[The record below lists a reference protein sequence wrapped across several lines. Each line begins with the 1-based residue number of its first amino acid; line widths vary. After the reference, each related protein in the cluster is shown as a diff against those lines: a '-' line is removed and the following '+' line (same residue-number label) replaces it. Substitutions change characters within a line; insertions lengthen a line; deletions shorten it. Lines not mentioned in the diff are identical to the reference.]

1 MPDRP
6 VYSIGALARMLGIP
20 AATLRTWEDRYGVVV
35 PERSPRGHRL
45 YSRLQVEQLRF
56 VGDRLADGLSISDAY
71 RLLRDRV
78 SSGMPLEPTGIPDGS
93 GMLILLAEQDPY
105 TADLADYFLRTEGY
119 SVTVVST
126 AEQAMIEVARTA
138 PDLAVI
144 DLLVSGA
151 RGLRLCAQLRKQ
163 LDIPVVAISTLD
175 LRDDALEAGAAA
187 FLRKPLRPLRLASV
201 TRDLLGRSAYLHATR
216 QAETVP

>member
-6 VYSIGALARMLGIP
+6 VYSIGALTRMLGIP
-20 AATLRTWEDRYGVVV
+20 AATLRTWEERYGVVI
-35 PERSPRGHRL
+35 PERNPHGHRL

-78 SSGMPLEPTGIPDGS
+78 SSGTPLDPAGVPDGG
-93 GMLILLAEQDPY
+93 GMLVLVAEQDPY
-105 TADLADYFLRTEGY
+105 TADLADYFLRAEGY
-119 SVTVVST
+119 GVSVVST

-151 RGLRLCAQLRKQ
+151 RGLWLCAQLRKQ
-163 LDIPVVAISTLD
+163 FDIPVVVISALD

-187 FLRKPLRPLRLASV
+187 FLRKPLQPARLASV
-201 TRDLLGRSAYLHATR
+201 SRDLLGRSAYVEGTR
-216 QAETVP
+216 QEETVP